1 LKLAGVALVVFGCSV
16 VRGQTA
22 SGQPAFEVASIKP
35 SAKPTS
41 QRIRVSIEGG
51 PGTNDPT
58 LFECRNCSVS
68 MLMMRSY
75 DVKYHQLAG
84 PGSRSEELF
93 DITARVAEGT
103 TKDQLRLML
112 QNLLAD
118 RFKLTFHRE
127 MREMQMYQLVV
138 AKNGPK
144 IKESVEDDSRD
155 PNAAPARMS
164 NAPADGAAYSG
175 VGPRVDPGIDKDGF
189 PILPPGRAGMIVI
202 NGRVR
207 MQSIGESMD
216 QLSSWLANQLDVQV
230 IDSTGLKAK
239 YDFSLYW
246 AADSIRGG
254 LTPIAGAEAG
264 TPLTPARGDSGPTL
278 FDAIQSQLGLKLEQ
292 KKGPVEIIVV
302 DHVEKIPTGN

>member
-1 LKLAGVALVVFGCSV
+1 LKLAGVALIVFGCIAAH
-16 VRGQTA
+16 GQTA
-22 SGQPAFEVASIKP
+22 NAQPAFEVASIKP

-41 QRIRVSIEGG
+41 QRIRVSIDGG

-68 MLMMRSY
+68 ILMMRAY

-103 TKDQLRLML
+103 TQDQFRRML

-127 MREMQMYQLVV
+127 MREMQTYQLVV

-144 IKESVEDDSRD
+144 IKESGED
-155 PNAAPARMS
+155 NARNASAPPVRMS
-164 NAPADGAAYSG
+164 NATADGG
-175 VGPRVDPGIDKDGF
+175 VDPGIDKDGF
-189 PILPPGRAGMIVI
+189 PILPPGHAGMIVI

-207 MQSIGESMD
+207 MQGIGESMD
-216 QLSSWLANQLDVQV
+216 QLAGWLANQLDVQV
-230 IDSTGLKAK
+230 IDSTGLKGK

-254 LTPIAGAEAG
+254 LSAVAGSDAG
-264 TPLTPARGDSGPTL
+264 TPLTAARGGSSPTL

-302 DHVEKIPTGN
+302 DRVEKMPTGN

>member
-1 LKLAGVALVVFGCSV
+1 LKFAGVALIVFGCSAGY
-16 VRGQTA
+16 GQTA
-22 SGQPAFEVASIKP
+22 NGQAAFEVASIKP

-68 MLMMRSY
+68 MLMMRAY
-75 DVKYHQLAG
+75 EVKYHQLAG

-103 TKDQLRLML
+103 TKDQFQIML

-127 MREMQMYQLVV
+127 MREMQTYQLVIS
-138 AKNGPK
+138 KNGPK
-144 IKESVEDDSRD
+144 IKESVEDDGRHTI
-155 PNAAPARMS
+155 AAPPTRMS
-164 NAPADGAAYSG
+164 NAAADGS
-175 VGPRVDPGIDKDGF
+175 VDPGVDKDGF

-207 MQSIGESMD
+207 MQGVGESMD

-230 IDSTGLKAK
+230 IDSTGLKGK

-246 AADSIRGG
+246 TVDSIRGG
-254 LTPIAGAEAG
+254 LSPVAGSEAG

-302 DHVEKIPTGN
+302 DHVEKTPTGN